1 MSKDRAASFVFT
13 VVIAALLIAGAAWP
27 RSPRAFQVLVFAAML
42 IALWETGSRL
52 AAWLVTELGLSSRLV
67 AALVFAVGIA
77 AIPAMWM
84 GHFGILRP
92 AVFLVWTAAVY
103 LASRLIPAHRVQPT
117 DAAESQEP
125 DRFVRIE
132 TALLGVAAAAIA
144 GLALHGMLRLRFEPP
159 GFYDDLSYHLSEV
172 ATWIR
177 YGDLRMLR
185 FSMGDTSTPFYPVLG
200 EIASWVLI
208 APFRDSD
215 VAARWTQLPFALFS
229 FLAVFALARQLG
241 LSRRNAALAVVLYAS
256 MPHVFP
262 ILALGAGNDHATSF
276 FTLASLDGV
285 LALARRPRPGVAVAA
300 GCALGLLLAT
310 KYIGLLYAPTLLGV
324 LILAW
329 IAGRWQADREGRAP
343 WRTLAGLAVLFA
355 VTLAVAAGY
364 TYVRN
369 AVTTA
374 NPVFPIPVRI
384 LGYEVFPGWPN
395 ILTSERDT
403 SPEFQ
408 IDAWSFLTQRKR
420 LFGALFPFTLLPAA
434 LLAPLAA
441 LWRRRWVAALALS
454 LPVIFFLE
462 FRFLM
467 HDHRDNRY
475 ILPAIAL
482 AAVAFAW
489 LLEWSGPR
497 AALVRIA
504 LLAVIPFVALAALR
518 LGNLRTAA
526 LALALLALGFLVVRS
541 RGWTP
546 SIRFASERW
555 RWIAAALLAVA
566 ALPLG
571 WAVATYQEVKLVN
584 RSAPFV
590 LEQLAGPNGAR
601 VHYTGLNQ
609 PYLFFG
615 GRLQNEL
622 QIVPRNGD
630 LAAQYYSWESPITDP
645 YVPVNYRRW
654 RRSLDRRGIQLVVA
668 VLTPWADPERS
679 WMVNRTKGFER
690 VYQDGETEI
699 WRVLPERKAPRG
711 SGGARRRER
720 GRRGSGEA
728 PTPAGR
734 NGSRSS
740 RPAGAG

>member
-1 MSKDRAASFVFT
+1 MSRDRAASFVLT
-13 VVIAALLIAGAAWP
+13 VLIAALLIAGAALPWA
-27 RSPRAFQVLVFAAML
+27 PRAFQILVFAAML
-42 IALWETGSRL
+42 AALWETGSRL
-52 AAWLVTELGLSSRLV
+52 AAWLVPELGPLSRMV
-67 AALVFAVGIA
+67 TALTFASGIA
-77 AIPAMWM
+77 GIPAMWM

-103 LASRLIPAHRVQPT
+103 LASRRIPTHPVRPT
-117 DAAESQEP
+117 DAPEPREP
-125 DRFVRIE
+125 DRFARTE

-144 GLALHGMLRLRFEPP
+144 VLALDGMLRLGFEPP

-185 FSMGDTSTPFYPVLG
+185 FSMGDPSTPFYPLLG
-200 EIASWVLI
+200 ELASWVLI

-229 FLAVFALARQLG
+229 FVAVAALARQLG

-262 ILALGAGNDHATSF
+262 RLALGAGNDHATSF
-276 FTLASLDGV
+276 FTLASLNGI

-324 LILAW
+324 LILAG
-329 IAGRWQADREGRAP
+329 IAGRWQADRERRAP
-343 WRTLAGLAVLFA
+343 WRTLAGLAVLLI
-355 VTLAVAAGY
+355 VTLTVAAGY

-374 NPVFPIPVRI
+374 NPIFPIPMR
-384 LGYEVFPGWPN
+384 LFGFEVFPGWPN

-403 SPEFQ
+403 SPELQ
-408 IDAWSFLTQRKR
+408 IDVWSFLTQRKR

-441 LWRRRWVAALALS
+441 LWRRRWLAALALA
-454 LPVIFFLE
+454 LPVVFFLE
-462 FRFLM
+462 FLFLM

-489 LLEWSGPR
+489 LLEWIGPR
-497 AALVRIA
+497 AGLVRIV
-504 LLAVIPFVALAALR
+504 LLAVIPFVSLASLR

-526 LALALLALGFLVVRS
+526 LALTLLALGFLAVRP

-546 SIRFASERW
+546 SIRFSRERW

-584 RSAPFV
+584 RPAPFA

-630 LAAQYYSWESPITDP
+630 LAAQYYSWGSPITDP

-654 RRSLDRRGIQLVVA
+654 RRSLDRRKIELVVA
-668 VLTPWADPERS
+668 ALTPWADPERS
-679 WMVNRTKGFER
+679 WMAKRTNGFER
-690 VYQDGETEI
+690 VYEDGEMEI

-720 GRRGSGEA
+720 GRKG
-728 PTPAGR
+728 
-734 NGSRSS
+734 
-740 RPAGAG
+740 